1 MFVCGKGRR
10 ERQIPQPL
18 HHIMFRLGVER
29 VGDPLPEHLIAA
41 ADPKE
46 RRPRR
51 DARTD
56 RICEAHL
63 SDVEEILRRILRARQ
78 EDEIRMPQ
86 FLGCAHIV
94 ERDIRLVCQ
103 RVKVRKV
110 REFRRANDRNAQL
123 SIEGGRIAVVLL
135 VEGDGVLLVDAERV
149 DVRDDPED
157 RLSRL
162 LLQKVKGGRE
172 EAHITAKFVD
182 DKPLDKRTL
191 LRVEQFQCPH
201 ERGERTAAVD
211 VGDQEDGRTEM
222 LCHAHI
228 DDIICL

>member
-1 MFVCGKGRR
+1 
-10 ERQIPQPL
+10 
-18 HHIMFRLGVER
+18 
-29 VGDPLPEHLIAA
+29 
-41 ADPKE
+41 
-46 RRPRR
+46 
-51 DARTD
+51 
-56 RICEAHL
+56 
-63 SDVEEILRRILRARQ
+63 
-78 EDEIRMPQ
+78 MPP
-86 FLGCAHIV
+86 CAI
-94 ERDIRLVCQ
+94 
-103 RVKVRKV
+103 
-110 REFRRANDRNAQL
+110 
-123 SIEGGRIAVVLL
+123 
-135 VEGDGVLLVDAERV
+135 VDAERV

-162 LLQKVKGGRE
+162 LLQEVKGGRE
-172 EAHITAKFVD
+172 ETHITAKFVD